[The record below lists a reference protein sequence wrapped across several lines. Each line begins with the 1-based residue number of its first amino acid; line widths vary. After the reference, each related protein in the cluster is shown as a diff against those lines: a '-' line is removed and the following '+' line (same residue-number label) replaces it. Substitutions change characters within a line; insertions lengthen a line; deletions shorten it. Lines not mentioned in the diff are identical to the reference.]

1 MKANE
6 LADIILKT
14 AQNLDPSISKL
25 CSAKYPKHL
34 GFWGLKEEKLD
45 ELKRHLSKQTVELKV
60 YDIDAEEFPKLDK
73 DIVELELKSTASHAK
88 KVIDILNRI
97 KAFPI
102 EEHHVSN
109 LKEQKSKES
118 QYNTGLSGLEITGP
132 NKPVKNI
139 EKKED

>member
-1 MKANE
+1 MNVNE
-6 LADIILKT
+6 IVDVVLKT
-14 AQNLDPSISKL
+14 AQNLDPSISKM

-34 GFWGLKEEKLD
+34 GFWGLKEDKLD

-60 YDIDAEEFPKLDK
+60 YDLDTDEFPKLDK
-73 DIVELELKSTASHAK
+73 DIVELELKSTAGHAQ
-88 KVIDILNRI
+88 KVIDILKRI

-118 QYNTGLSGLEITGP
+118 HYNTGLSGLEITGP
-132 NKPVKNI
+132 NNPVKNI
-139 EKKED
+139 EN